1 MTQTNAELCREIA
14 RLDPEWFK
22 NLPGV
27 AVKDPLSGLRSRW
40 DPWDGEMQ
48 WQPCDSVMMLKWEL
62 SDEGNEAGGGT
73 ATVERALAAGP
84 DWTDPV
90 TVNALLGDNGM
101 VRVTDERGGWRAW
114 IADWDGPVVP
124 DRVQAILLAKLASL
138 GG

>member
-1 MTQTNAELCREIA
+1 MTNAELCARIA
-14 RLDPEWFK
+14 ALDPEWFK

-27 AVKDPLSGLRSRW
+27 AVKDPETGHVFRFCRTLWAHETTRTFWQAGAGCDALGL
-40 DPWDGEMQ
+40 M
-48 WQPCDSVMMLKWEL
+48 
-62 SDEGNEAGGGT
+62 
-73 ATVERALAAGP
+73 RALDAGP
-84 DWTDPV
+84 DWTDLV

-124 DRVQAILLAKLASL
+124 DRVQAILLAKFASL